1 MDTNTLQR
9 NFDMNQDIIELLGLH
24 PLLIEDFPHVIVNN
38 FILDEHNCKT
48 TKHGYEIRHKYG
60 AVYLF
65 PVTYKIECEDK
76 LKFKVSFVEYHIRL
90 PRNSNLSRVVP
101 SRDDLDLFFTAQE
114 GMYVPVIPN
123 AAILLSPKGRLVLQ
137 EQGYAF

>member
-9 NFDMNQDIIELLGLH
+9 NFDMNQDVLELLGLH
-24 PLLIEDFPHVIVNN
+24 PLLVEDFPHVIVNN
-38 FILDEHNCKT
+38 FILNKNNCKT

-65 PVTYKIECEDK
+65 PVTYKIECEDE
-76 LKFKVSFVEYHIRL
+76 LKFKVSFAEYHLRSIQKSNISRVL
-90 PRNSNLSRVVP
+90 PR
-101 SRDDLDLFFTAQE
+101 RDDLDLFFTAQDD
-114 GMYVPVIPN
+114 MYVPVIPN
-123 AAILLSPKGRLVLQ
+123 AAITLSPNGRLVLQ